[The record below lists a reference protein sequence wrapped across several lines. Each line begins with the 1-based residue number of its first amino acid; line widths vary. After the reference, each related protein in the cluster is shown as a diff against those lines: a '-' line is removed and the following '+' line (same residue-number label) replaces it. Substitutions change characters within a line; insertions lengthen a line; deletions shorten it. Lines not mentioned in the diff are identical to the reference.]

1 MKSYPFE
8 GVTKEQQIYNY
19 YLSRS
24 RSIVINVFWILVNR
38 FRIFVSPILLSPKN
52 VEILTLG
59 CCTLHNFFRDKAP
72 SCYTLPG
79 GFGVEN
85 LGRGELGEQH
95 GDWRSG
101 LSSQEVRQ
109 I

>member
-52 VEILTLG
+52 VEILTLA
-59 CCTLHNFFRDKAP
+59 CCTLHSYLHDKAL
-72 SCYTLPG
+72 SRYTLPG
-79 GFGVEN
+79 TFGVEN

-95 GDWRSG
+95 GEWRLG
-101 LSSQEVRQ
+101 LSSQVVRQ